1 MPEPLVYQLGI
12 LTLAQLASL
21 GWTKW
26 QIERAVGTGS
36 LQRVRPG
43 WFGRDGESQAIA
55 AVRQGGC
62 ISCFS
67 ALRLRGVWVPE
78 RKGWHVRTARHRGP
92 SGCRP
97 HGPQPPVASVIDD
110 LETSFRC
117 VLRCGSREDILV
129 VLDSVLRSGF
139 ATREELRS
147 WMRSSP
153 ARTRSL
159 LDLVD
164 ARSEAGT
171 ETMVRLRL
179 RALRVA
185 TRIQVRVM
193 QGVRVDLLI
202 GDRLVIE
209 CDSKEHHTD
218 LEAYERDRARDRRL
232 VARGFIVIRLS
243 YRQIHDDWP
252 AIEQDIL
259 AVVRR
264 GDHRWPRRRSDAS

>member
-12 LTLAQLASL
+12 LTLSQLASI

-26 QIERAVGTGS
+26 QIELAVRTGS

-43 WFGRDGESQAIA
+43 WFGRGAQPQAIA
-55 AVRQGGC
+55 AVRLGGC

-110 LETSFRC
+110 IETSFRC

-129 VLDSVLRSGF
+129 VVDSLLHSGS

-147 WMRSSP
+147 WMRFSP

-159 LDLVD
+159 LDLAD
-164 ARSEAGT
+164 ERSEAGT
-171 ETMVRLRL
+171 ETMVRMRL

-232 VARGFIVIRLS
+232 VARGFLVIRLS

-264 GDHRWPRRRSDAS
+264 GDHRWPRRRSEAS